1 MAQGEMETK
10 AALSAV
16 AAEPVPSGQYSKVT
30 APEPS
35 AGALPVPESRADSAE
50 PQPAEPQPGDLR
62 LVIEQDEESGAFI
75 YKTVDRRTGETLQ
88 VLPREDVL
96 KLKHAAN
103 YDPGDVYDGLT

>member
-1 MAQGEMETK
+1 METQ

-16 AAEPVPSGQYSKVT
+16 AAEPAPLGQYSKVT

-35 AGALPVPESRADSAE
+35 AGAVVVSESRADS
-50 PQPAEPQPGDLR
+50 AEPQPGDLR

-103 YDPGDVYDGLT
+103 YGPGGVYDGLT